1 MHMKLT
7 TILTF
12 LIVAVVGSIGPA
24 SARVPQSEIH
34 YSAAVVGGSVAL
46 TTDGGSLKTDGRR
59 LFILD
64 NSDGLV
70 ASIPLSYDR
79 DSRTWPITA
88 AIDSNTAT
96 LTPRAHP
103 DSAATPAE
111 TPHDIAIDPQS
122 DAFDNALVRFS
133 TQINLAVTLGTL
145 IGTVVGA
152 GIGCLAGGSVGA
164 AIGAV
169 GNDRCAFYTGL
180 SWWLPGDGGCRR
192 RHWSH
197 GWHDC
202 RRRPGRSDRWPA
214 FPRCTQPPEH

>member
-1 MHMKLT
+1 MKLT

-169 GNDRCAFYTGL
+169 GTIGVL
-180 SWWLPGDGGCRR
+180 SIPGFLGGCLVT
-192 RHWSH
+192 
-197 GWHDC
+197 GAV
-202 RRRPGRSDRWPA
+202 GAGIGATVGTIVVGGPA
-214 FPRCTQPPEH
+214 AVIGGLLFLDALNRQNTN